1 MIKSVTIKNRKTGQ
15 ILFKVLER
23 KNGKVE
29 MKYFEMVGDGRFEF
43 DIRDDAEHFDFDIR
57 DENNCK
63 LNVQDLVK
71 QQGFL

>member
-29 MKYFEMVGDGRFEF
+29 LTYLSTDKDR
-43 DIRDDAEHFDFDIR
+43 FDFDIR
-57 DENNCK
+57 DERNQKMIFAND
-63 LNVQDLVK
+63 N
-71 QQGFL
+71 G